1 MNDKEPTLFS
11 GIAAPMKPFDGARV
25 YLSGTFSV
33 HQSVIINKLI
43 DAGAIGQ
50 KIGPKGGFLP
60 QNLAKTTCVIIA
72 GKKQSESDLLKI
84 ETLAHDGYHI
94 PSITEEEMEL
104 IISGKKQA
112 SFPQPIKNV
121 DITFDFLFN
130 SKVPKIIHFNFYEYT
145 HCLGTKELFM
155 HDIKGEKELLL
166 QCLGNIGAYSNFEF
180 DPKTIDY
187 CWLKKE
193 TIEKLKKGEKDEFI
207 QIIPNKYNTS
217 NSDKFTYKFIIESEA
232 IFWMEYRAKE
242 IGDEISLDY
251 ITRYQRSVYK
261 LKREFPNNQ

>member
-1 MNDKEPTLFS
+1 MNEKEPTLFS
-11 GIAAPMKPFDGARV
+11 DIELIKPFDGVRV

-33 HQSVIINKLI
+33 PQSVIINELI

-50 KIGPKGGFLP
+50 KIGPKGGMLT

-94 PSITEEEMEL
+94 PIITEDEMRL
-104 IISGKKQA
+104 IIAGKKQA
-112 SFPQPIKNV
+112 SFPLPIKNV

-130 SKVPKIIHFNFYEYT
+130 SRVPKIIHFNFYEYT
-145 HCLGTKELFM
+145 HTLGMKELFL
-155 HDIKGEKELLL
+155 HDIRGDKQLLY
-166 QCLGNIGAYSNFEF
+166 QSLGNIGAYSNFEF

-207 QIIPNKYNTS
+207 QIITDKYNSS

-232 IFWMEYRAKE
+232 IFWIEYRAKE
-242 IGDEISLDY
+242 IGDKISLDY
-251 ITRYQRSVYK
+251 ITRYQQSIYGN
-261 LKREFPNNQ
+261 L

>member
-1 MNDKEPTLFS
+1 MNNKEPMLFDIES
-11 GIAAPMKPFDGARV
+11 LKPFDGVRV

-33 HQSVIINKLI
+33 PQSVIINELI

-50 KIGPKGGFLP
+50 KIGPKGGMLT

-72 GKKQSESDLLKI
+72 GKKQNESDLLKI

-94 PSITEEEMEL
+94 PIITEDEMRL
-104 IISGKKQA
+104 IIAGKKQA
-112 SFPQPIKNV
+112 SFPLPIKNV

-130 SKVPKIIHFNFYEYT
+130 SRVPKIIHFNFYEYT
-145 HCLGTKELFM
+145 HTLGMKELFLY
-155 HDIKGEKELLL
+155 DIKGNKQLLY
-166 QCLGNIGAYSNFEF
+166 QSLGNIGAYSNFKF

-207 QIIPNKYNTS
+207 QIITDKYNSS

-232 IFWMEYRAKE
+232 IFWMEDRARE
-242 IGDEISLDY
+242 IGDKISLDY
-251 ITRYQRSVYK
+251 ITRYQQSIYGD
-261 LKREFPNNQ
+261 L

>member
-1 MNDKEPTLFS
+1 MSNKEPTLFS
-11 GIAAPMKPFDGARV
+11 DIAEPIRPFDGVRV

-33 HQSVIINKLI
+33 PQSEIIDKLI

-50 KIGPKGGFLP
+50 RIGPKGGLLP

-72 GKKQSESDLLKI
+72 GKKQNESDLLKI

-94 PSITEEEMEL
+94 PIITEDEMNL
-104 IISGKKQA
+104 IISGKKRRT
-112 SFPQPIKNV
+112 FPLPTKKV

-130 SKVPKIIHFNFYEYT
+130 SKVSKIIHFNFYEYT
-145 HCLGTKELFM
+145 HPLGQKELFM
-155 HDIKGEKELLL
+155 HDIKGRKDLLL
-166 QCLGNIGAYSNFEF
+166 QSLGNIGAYSNSDF

-207 QIIPNKYNTS
+207 QIISNKYNSS

-251 ITRYQRSVYK
+251 ITRYQQSIYGD
-261 LKREFPNNQ
+261 L

>member
-1 MNDKEPTLFS
+1 MNEREPMLFS
-11 GIAAPMKPFDGARV
+11 DLEPIRPFDGVRV

-33 HQSVIINKLI
+33 PHSVIINELI

-50 KIGPKGGFLP
+50 KIGPKGGFLA
-60 QNLAKTTCVIIA
+60 QNLAKTTCVIVA
-72 GKKQSESDLLKI
+72 GKKQNESDLLKI

-94 PSITEEEMEL
+94 PIITEDEMRL
-104 IISGKKQA
+104 IIAGKKQA
-112 SFPQPIKNV
+112 CFPLPVKNV

-130 SKVPKIIHFNFYEYT
+130 SRFPKIIHFNFYEYI
-145 HCLGTKELFM
+145 HPLGTKEIFV
-155 HDIKGEKELLL
+155 HDLKGEKNLLL
-166 QCLGNIGAYSNFEF
+166 QSLGNIGAYSNFEF

-207 QIIPNKYNTS
+207 QIITNKYNS
-217 NSDKFTYKFIIESEA
+217 SSSDKFTYKFIIESEA

-242 IGDEISLDY
+242 IGDRISLDY
-251 ITRYQRSVYK
+251 ITRYQQSIYG
-261 LKREFPNNQ
+261 NT

>member
-1 MNDKEPTLFS
+1 MNNKEPMLFDIES
-11 GIAAPMKPFDGARV
+11 LKPFDGVRV

-33 HQSVIINKLI
+33 PQSVIINELI

-50 KIGPKGGFLP
+50 KIGPKGGMLT

-72 GKKQSESDLLKI
+72 GKKQNESDLLKI

-94 PSITEEEMEL
+94 PIITEDEMRL
-104 IISGKKQA
+104 IIAGKKQA
-112 SFPQPIKNV
+112 SFPLPIKNV

-130 SKVPKIIHFNFYEYT
+130 SRVPKIIHFNFYEYT
-145 HCLGTKELFM
+145 HTLGMKELFLY
-155 HDIKGEKELLL
+155 DIKGNKQLLY
-166 QCLGNIGAYSNFEF
+166 QSLGNIGAYSNFEF

-207 QIIPNKYNTS
+207 QIITDKYNSS

-232 IFWMEYRAKE
+232 IFWMEYRARE
-242 IGDEISLDY
+242 IGDKISLDY
-251 ITRYQRSVYK
+251 ITRYQQSIYGD
-261 LKREFPNNQ
+261 L